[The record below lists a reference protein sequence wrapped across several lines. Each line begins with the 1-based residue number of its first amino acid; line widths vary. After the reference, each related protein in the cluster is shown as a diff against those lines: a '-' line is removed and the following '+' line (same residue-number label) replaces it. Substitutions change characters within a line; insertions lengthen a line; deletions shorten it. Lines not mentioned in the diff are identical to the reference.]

1 MLKNLKILNGILE
14 LKFNEYTYEYTIT
27 VTDDVNSLEIDYKL
41 DEDCYLTIRDNKLD
55 YGENIVYLDVYNV
68 DELLTYTLYVYKE
81 NSETVSGIDTY
92 KKTLE
97 IANANKE
104 IETYKVQLLT
114 TGVFLLIVIIFSILF
129 KRDIVKR

>member
-1 MLKNLKILNGILE
+1 MK
-14 LKFNEYTYEYTIT
+14 
-27 VTDDVNSLEIDYKL
+27 
-41 DEDCYLTIRDNKLD
+41 
-55 YGENIVYLDVYNV
+55 V

-97 IANANKE
+97 IANANNE

-129 KRDIVKR
+129 KRGIVKR